1 MKDVTRMSLDV
12 NPQSAAR
19 TSRNTA
25 ARIPCVGRL
34 CRTRVALLATI
45 LCTTTASASCWQ
57 TAGERYGVHPWLLA
71 AIAKVESGFDPNAVN
86 ATHAARTGSV
96 DLGLMQ
102 INSSWLPVLA
112 RHGITRQA
120 LFDPCTSI
128 AVGAWILA
136 DLFARHGVTWEAVGA
151 YNAACVRLEPAE
163 CTTRRAVYA
172 RKVEAALRELSG
184 VKAVALANRAARR
197 IVQVSLDDRRV
208 ADAFAVAPIGEGG
221 Q

>member
-1 MKDVTRMSLDV
+1 MDVTTRLSAQAFASPCRGLRAALASLV
-12 NPQSAAR
+12 FALAVPPAA
-19 TSRNTA
+19 
-25 ARIPCVGRL
+25 
-34 CRTRVALLATI
+34 
-45 LCTTTASASCWQ
+45 ASCWEA
-57 TAGERYGVHPWLLA
+57 AGARYGVHPWLLA

-86 ATHAARTGSV
+86 AAHAARTGSL

-112 RHGITRQA
+112 RYGITREA

-163 CTTRRAVYA
+163 CTARRAGYA
-172 RKVEAALRELSG
+172 RKVEAALRQLVGTRPPE
-184 VKAVALANRAARR
+184 LANRAGRR
-197 IVQVSLDDRRV
+197 IVQVSLDDRRI
-208 ADAFAVAPIGEGG
+208 ADAIEVTARGGGG